1 MDIFKDVKD
10 YMLDVPIV
18 GKILTIIIII
28 FAANELIDKYT
39 MKKVNMLK
47 SLLSAFPKLMQ
58 KNKARTIK
66 KYYAT
71 LGSQEFIAW
80 QSMVLKKIYNEYPF
94 IKAFGSE
101 YPAVCFKSAIKVSYP
116 FESIYDQDELVID
129 IGDYKTNS
137 SIQKKYKYLVGDN
150 IMRPNIK
157 GFMLDKIELNNNGDM
172 IRFKAKTGTYEQ
184 NVYSSHILEY
194 ELYQTYIKGLKN
206 INQMSAD
213 TLIGHFPLRSAIHHN
228 LSQKDVL
235 TTGTTRSSLL
245 GVQIFVVFRNHEDNQ
260 YKVLVIKRSE
270 KVAAKPGY
278 YQFIPSGGFE
288 IFENSDD
295 DEILRNNFSIR
306 KVLFRELIEEAF
318 GEEDY
323 EHNEKG
329 VPVENILNH
338 SIIKSLVKIINK
350 EGDEKGVY
358 FEFLGTVVDLVGLR
372 NELSFILRIDDTS
385 FSENNFKP
393 NHESKDV
400 QIIGLD
406 RLSKFIKSDKLNQGS
421 AGLFH
426 LVSDH
431 YLYQE
436 ITN

>member
-1 MDIFKDVKD
+1 MGILENVNE
-10 YMLDVPIV
+10 YILNIPIV
-18 GKILTIIIII
+18 GKIVTLIVII
-28 FAANELIDKYT
+28 FAVNELIDKYT
-39 MKKVNMLK
+39 MKKVNVLK
-47 SLLSAFPKLMQ
+47 SILGIIPKRIQ
-58 KNKARTIK
+58 KNKANTIK

-71 LGSQEFIAW
+71 LESKEFIDW
-80 QSMVLKKIYNEYPF
+80 QNIVLKKIYNEYPF
-94 IKAFGSE
+94 TKAFETE
-101 YPAVCFKSAIKVSYP
+101 YPVVCFKSANKASYP
-116 FESIYDQDELVID
+116 FDDIYDQNELVTYVE
-129 IGDYKTNS
+129 DYKINS
-137 SIQKKYKYLVGDN
+137 SIQKEYKYLVGDN
-150 IMRPNIK
+150 IMRPTLK
-157 GFMLDKIELNNNGDM
+157 GFMLDRIELDNNGDM
-172 IRFKAKTGTYEQ
+172 LRFKAKTGTYEQ

-194 ELYQTYIKGLKN
+194 ELFQTYNKGLNN

-213 TLIGHFPLRSAIHHN
+213 TLIGHMQLRKAIHHN

-260 YKVLVIKRSE
+260 YKVLVIKRSV
-270 KVAAKPGY
+270 KVASKPGY

-295 DEILRNNFSIR
+295 DEILRNNFSVR

-318 GEEDY
+318 GEEEY

-338 SIIKSLVKIINK
+338 KSIKSLIKMINK
-350 EGDEKGVY
+350 EGDEKGVF

-385 FSENNFKP
+385 FSENTFKP

-431 YLYQE
+431 YLYKE
-436 ITN
+436 ITD